1 VTFFTF
7 SDLRKER
14 NMSQAIAKPSF
25 FDRVKA
31 NFTTTA
37 LVMIPILAGINL
49 VGGWLASTLKLPI
62 FLDMIGTI
70 LAAAL
75 AGPWVAA
82 VVGLL
87 TNVFLALV
95 ANPVYLPYAL
105 VSITVG
111 LLTGYMVQKGLFRN
125 WGGVAITWI
134 ANTLASVIVASA
146 ITIWVFGGATGA
158 TGTSFLTAYLI
169 ATGTKIFASVV
180 TSQFIF
186 TLLDRAIAY
195 VVAFLVLQRI
205 PSRFV
210 SQVVKPTVK

>member
-1 VTFFTF
+1 LLSIF
-7 SDLRKER
+7 ER
-14 NMSQAIAKPSF
+14 SKIVSQAVATKQSF
-25 FDRVKA
+25 WDGVKA

-111 LLTGYMVQKGLFRN
+111 LLTGYMVKKGLFRN

-158 TGTSFLTAYLI
+158 TGTSFFTAYLI
-169 ATGTKIFASVV
+169 ATGQKIIASVIA
-180 TSQFIF
+180 SQFIF

-195 VVAFLVLQRI
+195 AVAFIVLQRI
-205 PSRFV
+205 PSRFI
-210 SQVVKPTVK
+210 SQTVNPSTK

>member
-1 VTFFTF
+1 MTTEVV
-7 SDLRKER
+7 
-14 NMSQAIAKPSF
+14 AKKSF
-25 FDRVKA
+25 VDGVKS
-31 NFTTTA
+31 NFTTIA

-82 VVGLL
+82 VVGFI

-105 VSITVG
+105 VSIATG
-111 LLTGYMVQKGLFRN
+111 LVTGYMVQRGFFKN

-134 ANTLASVIVASA
+134 VATIVGVLVAA
-146 ITIWVFGGATGA
+146 PITIYMFGGATGA
-158 TGTSFLTAYLI
+158 TGTSVFTAFLI
-169 ATGTKIFASVV
+169 ASGQKMITSVFASD
-180 TSQFIF
+180 FLL
-186 TLLDRAIAY
+186 TLLDRAIAF
-195 VVAFLVLQRI
+195 VVAYIVLNRV
-205 PSRFV
+205 PKRFV
-210 SQVVKPTVK
+210 SQVVKASRTA